1 MIATPTMYLIYW
13 ERQVPDKSEI
23 DAAMGRP
30 SNYHTGNTNPVPAP
44 ASAATAPTKAPAEE
58 NADTFY
64 EHVKSF
70 FTKKPSEPTHV
81 VDGKPMGINE
91 IVDQAVAGAPKHA
104 EE

>member
-1 MIATPTMYLIYW
+1 
-13 ERQVPDKSEI
+13 
-23 DAAMGRP
+23 MGRP

-44 ASAATAPTKAPAEE
+44 ASAATAPTKAPEE

-70 FTKKPSEPTHV
+70 FTKKASEPTHG
-81 VDGKPMGINE
+81 GKGINE
-91 IVDQAVAGAPKHA
+91 IIDNAAGGAKKAVDQGVSNAPAHP

>member
-1 MIATPTMYLIYW
+1 MYPTYW
-13 ERQVPDKSEI
+13 ERQVADTSEI

-44 ASAATAPTKAPAEE
+44 ASAATAPTKAPEE

-70 FTKKPSEPTHV
+70 FTKKQSEPTHIMPN
-81 VDGKPMGINE
+81 GKPMGINE

>member
-1 MIATPTMYLIYW
+1 MIATPTMYPIYW
-13 ERQVPDKSEI
+13 EKQVADTSEI

-30 SNYHTGNTNPVPAP
+30 SNYHTGNTNPAP
-44 ASAATAPTKAPAEE
+44 ASAATAPTKAPQE

-70 FTKKPSEPTHV
+70 FTKKQSEPTHV
-81 VDGKPMGINE
+81 IDGKPMGINE